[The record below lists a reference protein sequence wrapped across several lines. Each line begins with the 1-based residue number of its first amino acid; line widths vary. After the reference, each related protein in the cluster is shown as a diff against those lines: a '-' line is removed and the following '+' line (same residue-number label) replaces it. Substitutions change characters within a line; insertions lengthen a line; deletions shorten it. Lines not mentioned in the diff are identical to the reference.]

1 MRGVS
6 RTSLASARER
16 VESLLSA
23 GDTVALGESLGDEL
37 FAVLHLLD
45 REHGLRRALSDPA
58 QSADRKAE
66 TARALLQ
73 GKLSDQ
79 AVGLVEE
86 LVRLRWA
93 RSADLAD
100 AVDELA
106 VTCAVAGAE
115 AAGKL
120 DELEDELF
128 RFGRIIA
135 ARPELRRALGDRAAP
150 ADAKAGLA
158 GDLLRGKA
166 TAPAVRLVTE
176 AATHPRGRTL
186 DQGLE
191 AYGRIAAQRRSGLV
205 AVVRT
210 PVELTER
217 QKTRLAAALSARY
230 DRDVH
235 LNVEVDPTV
244 LGGLSVQV
252 GDEEIDGSIARRL
265 SDIQRRLG
273 GLT

>member
-1 MRGVS
+1 MRGTS
-6 RTSLASARER
+6 RASMATARER
-16 VESLLSA
+16 LEALLSS
-23 GDTVALGESLGDEL
+23 GDTESVGETLGDEL

-58 QSADRKAE
+58 QPADRKAG
-66 TARALLQ
+66 TARGLLQ
-73 GKLSDQ
+73 GKLSEQ
-79 AVGLVEE
+79 ALGLVEE

-93 RSADLAD
+93 RSVDLAD
-100 AVDELA
+100 AIDELA
-106 VTCAVAGAE
+106 VTCAVARAE

-128 RFGRIIA
+128 RFGRILA
-135 ARPELRRALGDRAAP
+135 ARPELRRALGDRVAP
-150 ADAKAGLA
+150 AQAKADLVEN
-158 GDLLRGKA
+158 LLRGKV
-166 TAPAVRLVTE
+166 TAPALRLVSE
-176 AATHPRGRTL
+176 VATHPRGRTL
-186 DQGLE
+186 DQGLA
-191 AYGRIAAQRRSGLV
+191 AYGRIAAERRSGLV

-210 PVELTER
+210 SVELTEQ

-235 LNVEVDPTV
+235 LNVEVDPAV
-244 LGGLSVQV
+244 LGGLSVLV

-273 GLT
+273 GLG